1 MRDNLRC
8 AMQESALWRACTSS
22 GRFASR
28 PAAIRFT
35 AMALLYPLCFES
47 GGRNRFLDSRELQAP
62 ADEASSAADLL
73 TLPGRPLMISDAYAA
88 PPQYPRYGNKC
99 LRSPAPSSCNLF
111 PRCVRLDERRDSVTQ
126 ICKRKE
132 AKGDKNRAMSRFFSL
147 ESDAR
152 RESKEPST
160 SGTSRVARPTI
171 I

>member
-1 MRDNLRC
+1 
-8 AMQESALWRACTSS
+8 MQESALWRACTSS

-99 LRSPAPSSCNLF
+99 LRFPAPSSCHLF
-111 PRCVRLDERRDSVTQ
+111 PRCVQLDERRNFSVTQ

-132 AKGDKNRAMSRFFSL
+132 EKGDKNRAMSRFFGKRC
-147 ESDAR
+147 EI
-152 RESKEPST
+152 
-160 SGTSRVARPTI
+160 RVEGAIDERHIACCEANDI